1 MPTVALIMP
10 FNGFLF
16 VYKVIIK
23 GFFEVWYNNLQLF
36 VLLLVF
42 LPCVFHFWTISLNLR
57 EIAELLLMESTL
69 KGHHVIWKLVNS
81 LQKICKNG
89 ISRCINGVLLLP
101 FSSCSIC
108 SVENEV
114 LFRCSF
120 RLSLSLS
127 CESSSPEELWSEFP
141 SEVASLIP
149 SLPNSLYVPASK
161 RQALHFVHLQPI
173 THYILIWIQQECPRN
188 LHSPKRWA
196 EGGCTV

>member
-1 MPTVALIMP
+1 MCFP
-10 FNGFLF
+10 FLDNFTESEGDC
-16 VYKVIIK
+16 K
-23 GFFEVWYNNLQLF
+23 
-36 VLLLVF
+36 
-42 LPCVFHFWTISLNLR
+42 
-57 EIAELLLMESTL
+57 AELLLMESTL
-69 KGHHVIWKLVNS
+69 KGHHVIWKLVNFF
-81 LQKICKNG
+81 CKNG
-89 ISRCINGVLLLP
+89 ITRCINGVMLLP

-127 CESSSPEELWSEFP
+127 WESSSPDELWSEFP

-161 RQALHFVHLQPI
+161 RQALPLVHLQPI
-173 THYILIWIQQECPRN
+173 THYILIWIQQECPR
-188 LHSPKRWA
+188 HSLTPKRWA